1 MNGWYYDR
9 QLNDPLT
16 SISLHPNKELNKKTG
31 EWVAIDGID
40 ENGKNR
46 GDGEQ
51 FRRDTVYVG
60 QGYRLKPI
68 ARAILSEDFTVS
80 IANNW
85 SNVNGDDVITGIW
98 GGLRGLAPYIPPMV
112 SGLESIISTSK
123 KDNTSQPVTTKF
135 KNVIGTLAGKAKN
148 VMDIINPYLNEQL
161 IVQGTRFAY
170 YAGSG
175 TAFGN
180 LGMKFTLFP
189 VFEDGVFKSVVEQ
202 AKDIL
207 DYSNGKYREDDLS
220 MIKMIARMWATTI
233 YDTAAKVTEFMNE
246 NSKKFDEWANKLIK
260 GRENNNI
267 QEKVTE
273 VTGGFMD
280 ILKITGEEAKS
291 VADDISA
298 LLIDRGLIGWQ
309 SAPGGYVPSYRDI
322 NEAIEGTLKLRIGT
336 HYSISSLL
344 CQDATLNF
352 SKVMVKDPFTGNISP
367 LYCDVALTLTPASK
381 FANQRLEQFIGAKD
395 SKNPYYNTI
404 ANDLQKRLSAEKSTI
419 EANYRL

>member
-1 MNGWYYDR
+1 MNGWYYDE
-9 QLNDPLT
+9 QLDDPLT
-16 SISLHPNKELNKKTG
+16 SISLHPNKELDKNTG
-31 EWVAIDGID
+31 EWVAIGFD
-40 ENGKNR
+40 ENGNSR
-46 GDGEQ
+46 GDGER
-51 FRRDTVYVG
+51 FRRDTVYAG

-85 SNVNGDDVITGIW
+85 SNVNGSDVITGIW
-98 GGLRGLAPYIPPMV
+98 GGLRTIAPYVPIIEPA
-112 SGLESIISTSK
+112 LDSIISTSK

-135 KNVIGTLAGKAKN
+135 KDAIGKLAGKAKN
-148 VMDIINPYLNEQL
+148 VLDIINPYLNEQL

-202 AKDIL
+202 ARDIL

-220 MIKMIARMWATTI
+220 MIKLIARMWATTI
-233 YDTAAKVTEFMNE
+233 YDTAAEVTKFMND
-246 NSKKFDEWANKLIK
+246 NSKKFDDWANKLIE
-260 GRENNNI
+260 GRKNDKI

-273 VTGGFMD
+273 VTSGFMN
-280 ILKITGEEAKS
+280 ILNIAENEAKS

-298 LLIDRGLIGWQ
+298 LITDRGLIGWQ

-381 FANQRLEQFIGAKD
+381 FANQRLEEFIGAKN

-404 ANDLQKRLSAEKSTI
+404 AKDLQKRLDSEKELI
-419 EANYRL
+419 KKNYDL

>member
-9 QLNDPLT
+9 QLDDPLT
-16 SISLHPNKELNKKTG
+16 SISLHPNKELNKNTG
-31 EWVAIDGID
+31 EWVAISGFD
-40 ENGKNR
+40 ENGNKR

-85 SNVNGDDVITGIW
+85 SNVNGDDVISGIW
-98 GGLRGLAPYIPPMV
+98 GGLRTLAPYIPVIKPAL
-112 SGLESIISTSK
+112 SSIISTSE
-123 KDNTSQPVTTKF
+123 KDNTSQPVTEKI
-135 KNVIGTLAGKAKN
+135 KGAIGALAGRANNVI
-148 VMDIINPYLNEQL
+148 DIINPHLNEQL

-189 VFEDGVFKSVVEQ
+189 MFEDGVFKSVVEQ

-220 MIKMIARMWATTI
+220 MIKAIAGIWATTF
-233 YDTAAKVTEFMNE
+233 YDTAEKVTKFMND
-246 NSKKFDEWANKLIK
+246 NSKKFDEWANKLRE
-260 GRENNNI
+260 GRKSKTI
-267 QEKVTE
+267 QEATKT
-273 VTGGFMD
+273 VTGEFMGLLNKAGNTVAS
-280 ILKITGEEAKS
+280 I
-291 VADDISA
+291 ADDISA
-298 LLIDRGLIGWQ
+298 LITDRGLIGWQ
-309 SAPGGYVPSYRDI
+309 SAPGGYIPSYRDI

-381 FANQRLEQFIGAKD
+381 FANQRLEEFIGANN

-404 ANDLQKRLSAEKSTI
+404 ANDLQKRLEAEKSTI

>member
-16 SISLHPNKELNKKTG
+16 SISLHPNKELDKDTG
-31 EWVAIDGID
+31 EWVAIDGLD
-40 ENGKNR
+40 ENGNKR

-68 ARAILSEDFTVS
+68 AKAILSEDFTVS

-98 GGLRGLAPYIPPMV
+98 GGLRTLAPYIPIMEPA
-112 SGLESIISTSK
+112 LDSIISTSK

-135 KNVIGTLAGKAKN
+135 KDAIGALAGKAKK
-148 VMDIINPYLNEQL
+148 VVDTINPYLNEQL

-189 VFEDGVFKSVVEQ
+189 IFEGGVFKSVVEQ

-207 DYSNGKYREDDLS
+207 DYSNGKYREDDLT
-220 MIKMIARMWATTI
+220 MIKTIARIWATTI
-233 YDTAAKVTEFMNE
+233 YDTAAEVTKFMND
-246 NSKKFDEWANKLIK
+246 NSKKFDDWANELIE
-260 GRENNNI
+260 GRKNNKI
-267 QEKVTE
+267 QEKVTK
-273 VTGGFMD
+273 VTNSFMD
-280 ILKITGEEAKS
+280 LLNSAGNTVTNI
-291 VADDISA
+291 ADDISA
-298 LLIDRGLIGWQ
+298 LITDRGLIGWQ

-381 FANQRLEQFIGAKD
+381 FANQRLEEFIGAKN

-404 ANDLQKRLSAEKSTI
+404 ANDLQKRLDAEKSTI
-419 EANYRL
+419 EANYKL

>member
-16 SISLHPNKELNKKTG
+16 SISLHPNKELDKETG
-31 EWVAIDGID
+31 EWVAIGFD
-40 ENGKNR
+40 ENGNKR

-51 FRRDTVYVG
+51 FKRDTGYVG

-68 ARAILSEDFTVS
+68 AKAILSEDFTVS

-85 SNVNGDDVITGIW
+85 SNVNGGDAITGIW
-98 GGLRGLAPYIPPMV
+98 GGLRTIAPYIPMIEPA
-112 SGLESIISTSK
+112 LDSIISTSK

-135 KNVIGTLAGKAKN
+135 KDAIGALAGKSKN
-148 VMDIINPYLNEQL
+148 LIDKINPHLNEQL

-189 VFEDGVFKSVVEQ
+189 MFEDGVFKSVVEQ

-220 MIKMIARMWATTI
+220 MIKAIAGIWATTF
-233 YDTAAKVTEFMNE
+233 YDTAEKVTEFMNE
-246 NSKKFDEWANKLIK
+246 NSGKFDDWANKLIE
-260 GRENNNI
+260 GRKNDKI
-267 QEKVTE
+267 QEKVTQ
-273 VTGGFMD
+273 VTGEFMD
-280 ILKITGEEAKS
+280 LLNRTGNKATNI
-291 VADDISA
+291 ADDISR
-298 LLIDRGLIGWQ
+298 LITDRGLIGWQ

-381 FANQRLEQFIGAKD
+381 FANQRLEEFIGAKN

-404 ANDLQKRLSAEKSTI
+404 AKDLRNRLDSEKELI
-419 EANYRL
+419 KKNYDL

>member
-16 SISLHPNKELNKKTG
+16 SISLHPNKELDKETG
-31 EWVAIDGID
+31 EWVAIGFD
-40 ENGKNR
+40 ENGNKR

-51 FRRDTVYVG
+51 FKRDTGYVG

-68 ARAILSEDFTVS
+68 AKAILSEDFTVS

-85 SNVNGDDVITGIW
+85 SNVNGGDAITGIW
-98 GGLRGLAPYIPPMV
+98 GGLRTIAPYIPMIEPA
-112 SGLESIISTSK
+112 LDSIISTSK

-135 KNVIGTLAGKAKN
+135 KDAIGALAGKSKN
-148 VMDIINPYLNEQL
+148 LIDKINPHLNEQL

-189 VFEDGVFKSVVEQ
+189 MFEDGVFKSVVEQ

-220 MIKMIARMWATTI
+220 MIKAIAGIWATTF
-233 YDTAAKVTEFMNE
+233 YDTAEKVTEFMNE
-246 NSKKFDEWANKLIK
+246 NSGKFDDWANKLIE
-260 GRENNNI
+260 GRKNDKI
-267 QEKVTE
+267 QEKVTQ
-273 VTGGFMD
+273 VTGEFMD
-280 ILKITGEEAKS
+280 LLNRTGNKATNI
-291 VADDISA
+291 ADDISR
-298 LLIDRGLIGWQ
+298 LITDRGLIGWQ

-381 FANQRLEQFIGAKD
+381 FANQRLEEFIGAKN

-404 ANDLQKRLSAEKSTI
+404 AEDLQNRLDSEKELI
-419 EANYRL
+419 KKNYDL

>member
-16 SISLHPNKELNKKTG
+16 SISLHPNKELDKETG
-31 EWVAIDGID
+31 EWVAIGFD
-40 ENGKNR
+40 ENGNKR

-51 FRRDTVYVG
+51 FKRDTGYVG

-68 ARAILSEDFTVS
+68 AKAILSEDFTVS

-85 SNVNGDDVITGIW
+85 SNVNGGDAITGIW
-98 GGLRGLAPYIPPMV
+98 GGLRTIAPYIPMIEPA
-112 SGLESIISTSK
+112 LDSIISTSK

-135 KNVIGTLAGKAKN
+135 KDAIGALAGKSKN
-148 VMDIINPYLNEQL
+148 LIDKINPHLNEQL

-189 VFEDGVFKSVVEQ
+189 MFEDGVFKSVVEQ

-220 MIKMIARMWATTI
+220 MIKAIAGIWATTF
-233 YDTAAKVTEFMNE
+233 YDTAEKVTEFMNE
-246 NSKKFDEWANKLIK
+246 NSGKFDDWANKLRE
-260 GRENNNI
+260 GRKNDKI
-267 QEKVTE
+267 QEKVTQ
-273 VTGGFMD
+273 VTGEFMD
-280 ILKITGEEAKS
+280 LLNRTGNKATNI
-291 VADDISA
+291 ADDISR
-298 LLIDRGLIGWQ
+298 LITDRGLIGWQ

-381 FANQRLEQFIGAKD
+381 FANQRLEEFIGAKN

-404 ANDLQKRLSAEKSTI
+404 AKDLRNRLDSEKELI
-419 EANYRL
+419 KKNYDL

>member
-1 MNGWYYDR
+1 MNGWYYNR

-16 SISLHPNKELNKKTG
+16 SISLHPNKELDKDTG
-31 EWVAIDGID
+31 EWVAIEGK
-40 ENGKNR
+40 ENGKDR

-60 QGYRLKPI
+60 QGYRIKPI

-85 SNVNGDDVITGIW
+85 SPINGDDVITGIW
-98 GGLRGLAPYIPPMV
+98 GGLRTLAPYMPIV
-112 SGLESIISTSK
+112 ETGLELWDTNTKPDNNDEAITARIK
-123 KDNTSQPVTTKF
+123 KGLHNFSNT
-135 KNVIGTLAGKAKN
+135 AKQIKD
-148 VMDIINPYLNEQL
+148 VINPYLNEQL

-189 VFEDGVFKSVVEQ
+189 MFENGVFRSVVDQ
-202 AKDIL
+202 ALEIL

-220 MIKMIARMWATTI
+220 MIKAVAGIWATTF
-233 YDTAAKVTEFMNE
+233 YNTAAEVTNFINE
-246 NSKKFDEWANKLIK
+246 NSKKFDDWANKLIE
-260 GRENNNI
+260 GRENNKI

-273 VTGGFMD
+273 VTGEFMD
-280 ILKITGEEAKS
+280 LLNRAGNTATNI
-291 VADDISA
+291 ADDISA
-298 LLIDRGLIGWQ
+298 LLTDRGLIGWQ

-404 ANDLQKRLSAEKSTI
+404 AKDLQKKLDSEKELI
-419 EANYRL
+419 KKNYDL